1 MVESWLMITFSRS
14 LRSLHA
20 DRFRPSSL
28 AVAAAAVLLAGWT
41 AWLLAAE
48 VPVFAVT
55 SDARIETLGA
65 AHVVGAPVA
74 GKVSAV
80 AMTVGQWVEAGH
92 ALLTLERGR
101 ESSRLEEERAHL
113 RGAEARLEVLLGV
126 QKATIAATESA
137 RHGDSETIERAQA
150 LQREAASALRLA
162 EAQRQRA
169 SELLGKGLLPP
180 AELEEAAEDVEQK
193 RAATDA
199 AARNF
204 AQLQWQSRQNEA
216 RAEASLAEI
225 GREMAAL
232 TAELNMAGAASA
244 RLDHDVEERVI
255 RAPVAGFLGE
265 VTALKPGAVVE
276 LGDRV
281 AVVIPGGEF
290 EVVAYFAASDSL
302 GRIRSG
308 QPAKLG
314 LFAYPWIRFGK
325 LGARVERVS
334 SEAADG
340 RIRVELRLSGPPPAA
355 VTIQH
360 GLPGKL
366 AVEVERVAPI
376 ELLLRVVG
384 KRIESQ
390 SAGPARPEPS

>member
-1 MVESWLMITFSRS
+1 MITFSRS

-28 AVAAAAVLLAGWT
+28 AVVAATVLLAGWT
-41 AWLLAAE
+41 AWLLSAE
-48 VPVFAVT
+48 VPVYEVT
-55 SDARIETLGA
+55 SDARIETLDS

-74 GKVSAV
+74 GKVAAV
-80 AMTVGQWVEAGH
+80 EMTVGQWVEAGH

-101 ESSRLEEERAHL
+101 ESRRLEEGQAHL
-113 RGAEARLEVLLGV
+113 KGAEDRLEVLLGV
-126 QKATIAATESA
+126 KKATMAAAESA
-137 RHGDSETIERAQA
+137 RHGDSEAVERAQA
-150 LQREAASALRLA
+150 LQREAASAQRLA
-162 EAQRQRA
+162 EAKRQRA
-169 SELLGKGLLPP
+169 SKLLGKGLLAL

-193 RAATDA
+193 RAAVDA
-199 AARNF
+199 AARNL
-204 AQLQWQSRQNEA
+204 AQLQWQSRQNNSQ
-216 RAEASLAEI
+216 AEANLAEI
-225 GREMAAL
+225 GREIAAL

-244 RLDHDVEERVI
+244 RLEHDVRERVI

-265 VTALKPGAVVE
+265 VTDLKPGAVVE
-276 LGDRV
+276 VGDRI

-290 EVVAYFAASDSL
+290 EVVAHFSASGAL

-325 LGARVERVS
+325 LEALVERVS

-340 RIRVELRLSGPPPAA
+340 RIRVELQLSGSPPAA
-355 VTIQH
+355 ITLQH

-384 KRIESQ
+384 KRIENQ
-390 SAGPARPEPS
+390 SAGPLRPEPS